1 MRWLMGRFRTRGRTG
16 GGRPLVASFIYHHFS
31 SDRLSIHYGDEYN
44 AQLALKIDK
53 HLSALVKYADYQRK
67 GISSFAGDAD
77 TRKFWAQ
84 LDYAL

>member
-1 MRWLMGRFRTRGRTG
+1 MGRFRTRGRTG

-44 AQLALKIDK
+44 AQLTLKIDK